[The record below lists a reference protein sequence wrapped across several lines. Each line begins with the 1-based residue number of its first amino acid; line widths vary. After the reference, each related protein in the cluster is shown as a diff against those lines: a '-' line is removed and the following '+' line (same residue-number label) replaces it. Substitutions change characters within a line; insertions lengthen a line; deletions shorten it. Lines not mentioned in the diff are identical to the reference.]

1 MDLMQYHCLLKYIYP
16 ECSETAAHSEEEL
29 NFKQE
34 WNQWHCAIMIESD
47 LNFFDGDEDPTPDI
61 QKELRVDFF
70 HMQLNLHQQL
80 LLFRSAYCD
89 YGFVASRLYAILKR
103 KYPVQIHIAV
113 SHTFEG
119 IDHLCGAVAEMEKL
133 LEGKFYHPEE
143 HVLYQKEHYEPIS
156 IEAMDSR
163 LVEEINQDVLRKDVE
178 ALRIHFGTLKEK
190 YEKRSRSSLMYVK
203 FIFSNVLQDLYQGDF
218 STTESLRCEID
229 DLYNC
234 TELSRIIQIV
244 EKNVNVFCAFVETDM
259 IRTRE
264 KILWVIEYIKEH
276 VSEDLNAEILS
287 EKVGLHPGYLVS
299 SLRRETGMNLNHL
312 RFRIKMEKAKKLVT
326 ESDLRLEEVAGEI
339 GISNFDTFARLYQ
352 QYYGVTGFFEKSDV

>member
-1 MDLMQYHCLLKYIYP
+1 MDLMQYHYLLKYIYP
-16 ECSETAAHSEEEL
+16 ECSEISYPAQDGALEEV
-29 NFKQE
+29 
-34 WNQWHCAIMIESD
+34 WNQWHCAIMIESN
-47 LNFFDGDEDPTPDI
+47 LNFFDEKEDPTPEF

-103 KYPVQIHIAV
+103 RYTTQIHIAV

-119 IDHLCGAVAEMEKL
+119 IDKLPEAVVEMEKL
-133 LEGKFYHPEE
+133 LEGKFYHPEDR
-143 HVLYQKEHYEPIS
+143 VLYVSEHYDPVNV
-156 IEAMDSR
+156 EAMDSR
-163 LVEEINQDVLRKDVE
+163 LVDEINQDVVRKDVD
-178 ALRIHFGTLKEK
+178 ALRLHFGTLKKK
-190 YEKRSRSSLMYVK
+190 YEKQTRSSLMYVK

-218 STTESLRCEID
+218 STVESLRCEID
-229 DLYNC
+229 ALYSC

-264 KILWVIEYIKEH
+264 KILWVIEYMKDH
-276 VSEDLNAEILS
+276 VAEDLNAEILG

-312 RFRIKMEKAKKLVT
+312 RFKTKMVRAKELLT
-326 ESDLRLEEVAGEI
+326 ESHMTLEAIGRAV
-339 GISNFDTFARLYQ
+339 GISSYATFARLYQ
-352 QYYGVTGFFEKSDV
+352 QYYGVSDLFETESC